1 MKLLIKLEK
10 ITRIQIQEV
19 IKNQEWQR
27 VRVWMKGK
35 TLKEKIND
43 CNKWLEFN
51 DFSKQ
56 SKIQIINY
64 INALKRSAYS
74 QDIKKYL
81 QN

>member
-10 ITRIQIQEV
+10 ITRTQIQEA
-19 IKNQEWQR
+19 IKDTNWQ
-27 VRVWMKGK
+27 
-35 TLKEKIND
+35 TLRKELKRTPLNVKID
-43 CNKWLEFN
+43 FCNIWLREN
-51 DFSKQ
+51 NFSKK

-74 QDIKKYL
+74 KDILKYL